1 MKKTVFLTGIIFFLI
16 SMMPVFTFAQS
27 GYEVKGV
34 VYDQVGPV
42 AGATVLEKGTTNGT
56 ATGLDGDFI
65 LRVSSPNATVAS
77 ASHP

>member
-1 MKKTVFLTGIIFFLI
+1 MKKSVFLIGIIFLLT
-16 SMMPVFTFAQS
+16 SMIPNFTFAQS

-56 ATGLDGDFI
+56 ATGLDDINLNGYK
-65 LRVSSPNATVAS
+65 RNRYS
-77 ASHP
+77 